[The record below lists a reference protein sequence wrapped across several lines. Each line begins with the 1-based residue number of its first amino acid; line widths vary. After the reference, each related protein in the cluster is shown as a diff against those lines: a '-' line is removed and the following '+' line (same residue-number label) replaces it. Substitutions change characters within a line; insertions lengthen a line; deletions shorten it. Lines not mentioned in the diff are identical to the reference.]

1 MPKPVFEVYKDKR
14 GEWRWRLKA
23 PNRET
28 IVSSSKG
35 YKTKVE
41 CIKRTAALRFYTQ
54 IATTSITEQVR
65 ETQILGY
72 TKQVFFSHSSN
83 DKELIGLIKLAF
95 EFTPVKAYFAR
106 LERAARNPA
115 DKIHNEIGN
124 SKSLFALITSSVFA
138 KTETLFWVLFEMGV
152 AKGKDL
158 PIYIWIE
165 EGCKVPEFVRYIT
178 DYIPFKPDE
187 FEHRQRA
194 VHEMVE
200 TALKL

>member
-1 MPKPVFEVYKDKR
+1 MPKPVFEIYRDKR

-23 PNRET
+23 PNQEI
-28 IVSSSKG
+28 IVNSSKG
-35 YKTKVE
+35 YKTKAD
-41 CIKRTAALRFYTQ
+41 CLRRIDALRFYIQVT
-54 IATTSITEQVR
+54 TTSITGKVR
-65 ETQILGY
+65 EKQVPGY

-95 EFTPVKAYFAR
+95 EFTPVKPYFAK
-106 LERAARNPA
+106 LERAAKNPA

-124 SKSLFALITSSVFA
+124 SKALFALITSSVFA
-138 KTETLFWVLFEMGV
+138 ETETLFWVLFEMGV

-165 EGCKVPEFVRYIT
+165 EGCKVPNVVRYIT

-187 FEHRQRA
+187 FENRQRA